1 MGARILRD
9 WDEVR
14 ALAARLPEVV
24 DGLSYGTPA
33 LKVGGALV
41 ARLRED
47 GESVVLFDVPAEERD
62 MLIAAAPEVYFSTPH
77 YDGHAIVLARL
88 GAIGPAALFPF
99 LERRW
104 RGRAPKRAL
113 RAYEQTGAPERR
125 SPAQGR

>member
-1 MGARILRD
+1 MRD

-33 LKVGGALV
+33 LKVGRALV

-47 GESVVLFDVPAEERD
+47 GESVALFDVPEEERE
-62 MLIAAAPEVYFSTPH
+62 MLIAAAPDVFFTTPH
-77 YDGHAIVLARL
+77 YDGYAIVLARL
-88 GAIGPAALFPF
+88 SAIEPERLFPF

-104 RGRAPKRAL
+104 RARAPKRAL
-113 RAYEQTGAPERR
+113 RAYD
-125 SPAQGR
+125 GRD